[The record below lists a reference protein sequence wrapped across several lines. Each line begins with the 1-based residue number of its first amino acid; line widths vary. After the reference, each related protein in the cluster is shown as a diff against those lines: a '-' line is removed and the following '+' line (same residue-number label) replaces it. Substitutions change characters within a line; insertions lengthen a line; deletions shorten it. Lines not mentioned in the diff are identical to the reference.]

1 MTMRQR
7 AFTIL
12 LIAFAAISAI
22 VYRLVL
28 TRIIMA
34 PGSQTTEIVVAVRK
48 LEIGTLV
55 KDTDIKPAYWAGPVP
70 PGVALKKEAVVG
82 RRVVST
88 IYGGE
93 PILVSPS
100 GAGRWWQGAPKGYI
114 EGDFADPVQRSLP
127 QA

>member
-1 MTMRQR
+1 MGKWL
-7 AFTIL
+7 IL
-12 LIAFAAISAI
+12 LLVLGLGLSAV
-22 VYRLVL
+22 VYRLVF

-34 PGSQTTEIVVAVRK
+34 PGPQTTEIAVAAHK
-48 LEIGTLV
+48 LEISTLI
-55 KDTDIKPAYWAGPVP
+55 KDTDLKPAYWAGPVP
-70 PGVALKKEAVVG
+70 PGVALKKEDVVG

-100 GAGRWWQGAPKGYI
+100 GAGRWWHGAPKGYI